1 MPDTHIHLWDSG
13 TVDGKRKSSFESNFN
28 YERVKL
34 TFTTKYVLIDSEV
47 IKRLK
52 DYETK
57 ALKLREKLAR
67 RFVHQI
73 ITSNNVRREFTK
85 TRSKLVGNSSLYV
98 IRVAQYPPN
107 FTHLTLIRLIV
118 VISDVFVTMPVPN
131 LTYYKE
137 NNNQNIQKVHGFM
150 PRKSTSK
157 GISFKDEH
165 RSLTFNL
172 C

>member
-1 MPDTHIHLWDSG
+1 MRLLAIRISKHQLSYILSRSPLHARQMPDTHIHFWDSI
-13 TVDGKRKSSFESNFN
+13 TVDGKRKSSFESNFS

-73 ITSNNVRREFTK
+73 ITSNNVSSQKLAPNWSETAAFT
-85 TRSKLVGNSSLYV
+85 
-98 IRVAQYPPN
+98 
-107 FTHLTLIRLIV
+107 
-118 VISDVFVTMPVPN
+118 
-131 LTYYKE
+131 
-137 NNNQNIQKVHGFM
+137 
-150 PRKSTSK
+150 
-157 GISFKDEH
+157 
-165 RSLTFNL
+165 
-172 C
+172 